1 MPITYSTT
9 ASGSYNY
16 LLPRTKII
24 NNDNVTLSSDTR
36 HSSEHPEFDIRMI
49 MFSRP
54 LAIILALPFLASVV
68 QAFGPSTPVIAR
80 PSNTRKSIN
89 SNGGGGI
96 TMRLGKS
103 DLKRRGSVRDMLRTV
118 VVAGNPVA
126 TKTAIET
133 TLLTEGTEI
142 ILKKMNWRRRDA
154 MIRKVRSLA
163 MAYDVAVGV
172 AFGIPPTRLERE
184 ATDAQEASVRRD
196 AKKIHFDRV
205 KSERDAAV
213 AARAAAGN

>member
-1 MPITYSTT
+1 
-9 ASGSYNY
+9 
-16 LLPRTKII
+16 
-24 NNDNVTLSSDTR
+24 
-36 HSSEHPEFDIRMI
+36 

-54 LAIILALPFLASVV
+54 LAILLVLPFLACVV
-68 QAFGPSTPVIAR
+68 QAFGPATPVISR
-80 PSNTRKSIN
+80 PTTSNSIV
-89 SNGGGGI
+89 SNGGGL

-103 DLKRRGSVRDMLRTV
+103 DLRRRGSVRDMLRTA
-118 VVAGNPVA
+118 VVAGNPTA

-133 TLLTEGTEI
+133 TLLSESTEI

-163 MAYDVAVGV
+163 MAYEVTVGV

-184 ATDAQEASVRRD
+184 ATDAQEASVRRE

-213 AARAAAGN
+213 AARAAGN